1 MKCLKKGAQIYLGQ
15 RADLQENQTRHD
27 LAILPSRFMP
37 NTKRILII
45 AATEKELEGIV
56 QSCPEGR
63 YKTLDIACR
72 VAGVGMVNTALHLTE
87 TVIEQDFDLAIN
99 IGIAGSYDP
108 QFGIGDVV
116 QVSEDRIAWF
126 GAEDHDHFL
135 PAEDMGLCKTNEVVF
150 APTLEV
156 AHLPKAKSITVTM
169 AHGSV
174 NSINR
179 AMQVYSPQIES
190 MEGAAFFR
198 VCEYYGYDALQVRA
212 ISNRVEPRNRDSW
225 NIPLALNNLTSAVL
239 HILEDLD
246 NGN

>member
-1 MKCLKKGAQIYLGQ
+1 MSQHK
-15 RADLQENQTRHD
+15 
-27 LAILPSRFMP
+27 SV
-37 NTKRILII
+37 LIT
-45 AATEKELEGIV
+45 AATEAELTGV
-56 QSCPEGR
+56 RNGCADDLFPNLNL
-63 YKTLDIACR
+63 TFLNT
-72 VAGVGMVNTALHLTE
+72 GVGMVNTALHLTE

-108 QFGIGDVV
+108 QFVIGDVV

-126 GAEDHDHFL
+126 GAEDRDDFL
-135 PAEDMGLCKTNEVVF
+135 PAEDMGLCKKSEVVF
-150 APTLEV
+150 APTLVV
-156 AHLPKAKSITVTM
+156 AHLPKAKSITVNM
-169 AHGSV
+169 AHGSA
-174 NSINR
+174 NSISR

-212 ISNRVEPRNRDSW
+212 ISNRVEPRNRDAW

-239 HILEDLD
+239 QILEDLD